1 MAGETILVVD
11 DEETNIA
18 VLIEWLELLG
28 YEVVAARSGEEALEI
43 YEDQGQDI
51 DLIILDMV
59 MPGLEGEDVYYRLQE
74 MDPDVRVIVISGYA
88 LEDKVT
94 RLVEAGAFTF
104 LKNLSYGCAGAECGR
119 GFVSAQVALIYVMSP
134 FSRSCSGTKA

>member
-1 MAGETILVVD
+1 MASETILIVD
-11 DEETNIA
+11 DEETNIGI
-18 VLIEWLELLG
+18 LIEWLELLG
-28 YEVVAARSGEEALEI
+28 YQVIAARSGEEALEI

-104 LKNLSYGCAGAECGR
+104 LQKPFRLDVLAKSIEDALSPR
-119 GFVSAQVALIYVMSP
+119 KWS
-134 FSRSCSGTKA
+134 SCM